1 MRIAITADL
10 HLTTRKEHPERYNA
24 LENILTQIDGQ
35 GIKTLLIAGDLFNK
49 DFQNYAE
56 FESLCKKYPKIQI
69 HIIPGNHD
77 FGISEKDIVGP
88 NIHIYTAPTAVTL
101 DTTQFLFIPYR
112 EKTKMSEQIGMLEEE
127 IRGKDWVLISHGDY
141 YGGTKELNPDDPE
154 TYMPLSR
161 GNIETFRPRYAFLGH
176 IHKGNKFDNVC
187 YPGSPCGLDISE
199 TAKRRFFIYDTLEG
213 LVEQPVATDVIYF
226 DESFFIVPS
235 DNEVPLLEQAI
246 EQRIKSWD
254 LDPTDYSNVIMRVQ
268 ARGYTSDRN
277 AIFQALKKGFDWFK
291 YYNEGPLIDDLYKSS
306 NPQLDEIAGRVMK
319 LVDEQLMWDFGGD
332 EPDRELVKINALKV
346 IYGAGEG

>member
-10 HLTTRKEHPERYNA
+10 HLATRKEHPERYNA
-24 LENILTQIDGQ
+24 LENILNQIDGQ
-35 GIKTLLIAGDLFNK
+35 NIETLLIAGDLFNK

-77 FGISEKDIVGP
+77 VVISEKDIVGS
-88 NIHIYTAPTAVTL
+88 NIHVYTAPTAVAF
-101 DTTQFLFIPYR
+101 DTTTFLFIPYR
-112 EKTKMSEQIGMLEEE
+112 EKAKMSEQIGILEEE
-127 IRGKDWVLISHGDY
+127 VRGKDWVLISHGDY

-161 GNIETFRPRYAFLGH
+161 DNIATFRPRCVFLGH
-176 IHKGNKFDNVC
+176 IHKGNKFDNVY

-199 TAKRRFFIYDTLEG
+199 TAKRRFLIYDTLEG

-235 DNEVPLLEQAI
+235 DSEVPLLEQEIA
-246 EQRIKSWD
+246 QRIKSWN
-254 LDPTDYSNVIMRVQ
+254 LDPTDYSNVIVRVQ
-268 ARGYTSDRN
+268 ARGYATDRN
-277 AIFQALKKGFDWFK
+277 AIFQTLKKGFDRFK
-291 YYNEGPLIDDLYKSS
+291 YYNEEPLIGDLYKSS
-306 NPQLDEIAGRVMK
+306 KPQLDEIAGRVMK
-319 LVDEQLMWDFGGD
+319 LIDEQLEWDFGGD
-332 EPDRELVKINALKV
+332 EPDQELVKIEALKV
-346 IYGAGEG
+346 IHGA